1 MNWLRKLTLVA
12 GLFVLLTLPAYESH
26 SQVPTLSGTFIQFQK
41 HMMKLKARDWDREL
55 SAMKTL
61 GVNRIV
67 LQWTK
72 YDDQRFYPV
81 FPLARDAVKSILRA
95 AERYDI
101 QVYLG
106 LYYDSR
112 WWTSWNTET
121 FRSETIERS
130 AKLAQRLA
138 HQYADSPAFAGWYLP
153 FEVSDGDF
161 GAEARAQL
169 HDFFAALS
177 RDAKAASDKPVLA
190 STFFKA
196 EMAPDDAEPVFRGI
210 FQNSGVDVLLVQDG
224 VGANNWKDD
233 IETTV
238 VPYLEMFRHLT
249 RKLGMKMWVIP
260 EVFAE
265 REAPVTAEVGASSAA
280 EGGSGTSSEGG
291 SATQAPQEQVPA
303 KPTEKERVPADSQL
317 VLKQMQQEQRF
328 GDLVAFDLF
337 HYASPFRS
345 EAARKLYDEL
355 LTINGGNRS
364 PQQKSPAESTEI
376 PQP

>member
-1 MNWLRKLTLVA
+1 MNWLRKLTLAA
-12 GLFVLLTLPAYESH
+12 GLFVLLTLPAHEGR

-81 FPLARDAVKSILRA
+81 FPLARDSVKSILRA
-95 AERYDI
+95 AERYDM

-112 WWTSWNTET
+112 WWTSWNTEA
-121 FRSETIERS
+121 FRNETIERS

-138 HQYADSPAFAGWYLP
+138 HQYAQSPAFAGWYLP

-196 EMAPDDAEPVFRGI
+196 ELAPDDAEPIFRGI
-210 FQNSGVDVLLVQDG
+210 FANSGIDVLLVQDG
-224 VGANNWKDD
+224 VGANGWKDD

-238 VPYLEMFRHLT
+238 VPYLEMFRTLT
-249 RKLGMKMWVIP
+249 HRLGMKMWVIP

-265 REAPVTAEVGASSAA
+265 REAGGVAAAVGEASEGAEVA
-280 EGGSGTSSEGG
+280 ETERASEG
-291 SATQAPQEQVPA
+291 AQAAQQAPVEQAPA
-303 KPTEKERVPADSQL
+303 KPAEKERVPADAQL
-317 VLKQMQQEQRF
+317 VLKQMQQEQAY

-355 LTINGGNRS
+355 LTVNGGNRS
-364 PQQKSPAESTEI
+364 PSR
-376 PQP
+376 